1 MRTVERR
8 LLQPAGRVPSS
19 EAENEDPSKRR
30 GVLVFRAQA
39 GPSGARRVHS
49 PADRCEC
56 SVVVMVH
63 IRRRVHTGN
72 TVQSGTLPLRQPL
85 RESTMRDIA
94 DRSDVRNRVA
104 VDEPAPVNNVTTVR
118 IGNRLHYVHPENGR
132 TLCGR
137 LGGVSAA
144 GYAQCVRC
152 EQILQQVD
160 TSLLLR

>member
-1 MRTVERR
+1 M
-8 LLQPAGRVPSS
+8 
-19 EAENEDPSKRR
+19 
-30 GVLVFRAQA
+30 
-39 GPSGARRVHS
+39 H
-49 PADRCEC
+49 
-56 SVVVMVH
+56 
-63 IRRRVHTGN
+63 
-72 TVQSGTLPLRQPL
+72 
-85 RESTMRDIA
+85 DIA
-94 DRSDVRNRVA
+94 DRSDVQHRA
-104 VDEPAPVNNVTTVR
+104 AADTPTSVDATVTTVR